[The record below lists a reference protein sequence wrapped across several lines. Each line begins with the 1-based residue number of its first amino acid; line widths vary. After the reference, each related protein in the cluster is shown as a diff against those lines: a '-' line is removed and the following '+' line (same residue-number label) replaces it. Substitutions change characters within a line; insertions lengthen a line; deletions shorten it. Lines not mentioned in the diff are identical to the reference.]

1 MTMTKKILLLCV
13 LLMLLFAACN
23 LPSSEDAADYHAQE
37 TATAIALDFAATA
50 EAEQQVEQTVPE
62 GEVIQN
68 ESEETDS
75 AADDDESLQIQR
87 SSDAGETEAAQ
98 EIGRAS
104 CRERV

>member
-1 MTMTKKILLLCV
+1 MFMAKKILLLCV

-50 EAEQQVEQTVPE
+50 QAEQQVEESLPE
-62 GEVIQN
+62 EEMMIQN
-68 ESEETDS
+68 ESD
-75 AADDDESLQIQR
+75 
-87 SSDAGETEAAQ
+87 G